1 MLLFSLMLLLYA
13 VDAALAVSVV
23 LVDAAIVVTDYFV
36 AAAVAAAVEPN
47 RKFFNHISSRFLRR
61 SKRTYRVRTV
71 IGVSLGKP
79 IRCFDD
85 SKADFICIIKS
96 YLYGS

>member
-1 MLLFSLMLLLYA
+1 MLLLYV

-47 RKFFNHISSRFLRR
+47 RKFF
-61 SKRTYRVRTV
+61 
-71 IGVSLGKP
+71 
-79 IRCFDD
+79 
-85 SKADFICIIKS
+85 
-96 YLYGS
+96 